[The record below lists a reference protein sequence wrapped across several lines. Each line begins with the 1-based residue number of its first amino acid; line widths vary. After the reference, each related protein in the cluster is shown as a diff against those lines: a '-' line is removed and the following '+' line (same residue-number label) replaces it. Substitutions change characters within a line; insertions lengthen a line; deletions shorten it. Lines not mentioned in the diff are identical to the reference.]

1 MPLILAD
8 AAGDGSQ
15 TPFLV
20 GFFELS
26 GGDSLS
32 IEESAKRFKPRFVSD
47 RQMDVGRVEVGR
59 AAKLV
64 GVLDGSMRCLNGL
77 LREWDVAARDGVEV
91 VLGEVLGFH
100 DGLTG
105 CRFTLMLG

>member
-15 TPFLV
+15 TPVLV

-32 IEESAKRFKPRFVSD
+32 IEESAQRFEPMLVSD
-47 RQMDVGRVEVGR
+47 RQMDVGRVIVGR

-64 GVLDGSMRCLNGL
+64 GMFQGSVSSLDGL
-77 LREWDVAARDGVEV
+77 LRERNVAARDGVEV

-100 DGLTG
+100 DELTS
-105 CRFTLMLG
+105 